1 MARLAPWLPTK
12 CPATCP
18 QHTLFF
24 EKICPVVADSETWP
38 NAADVRNGVLSKLAA
53 RHPFRPQ
60 VTAMPTFQEVR
71 RITSG
76 LSLALIGNAS
86 AAELDLSL

>member
-1 MARLAPWLPTK
+1 
-12 CPATCP
+12 
-18 QHTLFF
+18 
-24 EKICPVVADSETWP
+24 
-38 NAADVRNGVLSKLAA
+38 VRNGVLSKLAA